1 MCVCVFSVCG
11 MSVVCVCVSARA
23 LGMWHVSG
31 MCVAC
36 VWYVCARVLCVAD
49 GESWEVNKGGS
60 MGEGSWMRKAE
71 CSGRQEC
78 GKTRR

>member
-1 MCVCVFSVCG
+1 MVVSDVCAYSVYVAGQACVCVC
-11 MSVVCVCVSARA
+11 ARA

-31 MCVAC
+31 MRVAC
-36 VWYVCARVLCVAD
+36 VWYVCAMLCVVD

-71 CSGRQEC
+71 CSGR
-78 GKTRR
+78 